1 MREVVLQRAVAPRL
15 SLPKVATRELFFVIC
30 MALGDVLE
38 VFLQIIKIFEAVH
51 VLRGSVVTVRPVEP
65 RLTLREL

>member
-1 MREVVLQRAVAPRL
+1 
-15 SLPKVATRELFFVIC
+15 

-38 VFLQIIKIFEAVH
+38 AHDAPRRLPLCPILNPIKIHQVLEVFLQVIKIFEAVH